1 MARMKVANYGAAGG
15 TLVRVE
21 VDDSQVRELI
31 ATLSKSEGF
40 TRLVDEKLNKF
51 TSDTANVMSDRA
63 PVDTG
68 HLRDTLRA
76 GNSVKKE
83 SDGVFVIKNLTP
95 YGIRQNFEHRSKAGF
110 MTGTINQRTHIFASE
125 MMKAIEEWLR

>member
-1 MARMKVANYGAAGG
+1 MARMNVAKYGSAGN

-31 ATLSKSEGF
+31 ATLSNEEGF
-40 TRLVDEKLNKF
+40 TRIVDEKLNTF
-51 TSDTANVMSDRA
+51 TSDTANEMSDRA

-68 HLRDTLRA
+68 HLRDTLKA

-95 YGIRQNFEHRSKAGF
+95 YGIRQNFEHKTMAGF

>member
-1 MARMKVANYGAAGG
+1 MARMKVAKYGAAGG

-51 TSDTANVMSDRA
+51 TSDTADVMSDRA

-83 SDGVFVIKNLTP
+83 SDGVFVIQNLTP
-95 YGIRQNFEHRSKAGF
+95 YGIRQNFEHRFKAGF
-110 MTGTINQRTHIFASE
+110 MTGTINQRTHIFASK